1 MLRSGCCTYPTVKN
15 PILMKTPPLTSRLI
29 RRGFTLIELLVV
41 IVIIAILVS
50 LAVPVTNIVM
60 KKAQI
65 LKIKA
70 TMKDIQVAVGHYRTE
85 YNRFPIDP
93 NNVGGG
99 DTDMEPFLTDGN
111 SEPMINI
118 LMNNVDQSGG
128 STNMNP
134 RAIKF
139 LDLPFARNGLFGIID
154 PSGGVGDGTP
164 VSLVDSWGRPYKV
177 ALDTNYD
184 NRIENPDKS
193 NNDQTIS
200 SQASEFL
207 NTTAAIYSFGP
218 DRQEFTEDDIV
229 SWR

>member
-1 MLRSGCCTYPTVKN
+1 
-15 PILMKTPPLTSRLI
+15 MKTPPLALRSL

-60 KKAQI
+60 NKAQT

-70 TMKDIQVAVGHYRTE
+70 TMKDIVVAVGHYRTE

-111 SEPMINI
+111 SETIINT
-118 LMNNVDQSGG
+118 LMNNVDQGG
-128 STNMNP
+128 STTNMNP
-134 RAIKF
+134 RGIKY
-139 LDLPFARNGLFGIID
+139 LDLPYANKGLFGIID
-154 PSGGVGDGTP
+154 PSGGVGDGSP

-184 NRIENPDKS
+184 NRIENPDK
-193 NNDQTIS
+193 NNNSQKIS
-200 SQASEFL
+200 AQAPEFL
-207 NTTAAIYSFGP
+207 NATCIIYSFGP
-218 DRQEFTEDDIV
+218 DRQEYTQDDIV